1 MSRRKAVV
9 SIQDCFACGFCMKV
23 CPLNAITIPNGI
35 HAVIDRER
43 CVGCGICTKECPA
56 SIITLEVA
64 EK

>member
-1 MSRRKAVV
+1 MTRKKAVV
-9 SIQDCFACGFCMKV
+9 SIQDCVACGCGMKV
-23 CPLNAITIPNGI
+23 CPRNAITIPNGI

>member
-1 MSRRKAVV
+1 MTRKKAVV
-9 SIQDCFACGFCMKV
+9 SIQDCVACGCCMKA
-23 CPLNAITIPNGI
+23 CPRNAITIPNGI